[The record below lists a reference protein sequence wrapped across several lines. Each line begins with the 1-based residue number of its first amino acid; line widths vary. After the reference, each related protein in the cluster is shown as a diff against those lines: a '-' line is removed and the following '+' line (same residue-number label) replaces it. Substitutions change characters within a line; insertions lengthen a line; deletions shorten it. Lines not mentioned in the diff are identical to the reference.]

1 MLLSGE
7 RTMAIYCPAC
17 EQVQFHQFSLFELSS
32 SPQAFYCACGFT
44 QAHITKH
51 NRRYEISLITAAGD
65 RVRLLFPFREIWSA
79 SLLTLYSPDEGEIL
93 GFFGD
98 AEHVE
103 EAVADFDS
111 DLLEPDD
118 FSAPEVMTKILAY
131 LQKLAVSHKIGCTCN
146 NPAVGI
152 DVYPDKVE
160 LVCSHCGSAILMSAV
175 SEEDVNRLLSLPE
188 LKMKP
193 ASYIYL
199 GEWLKPIR

>member
-1 MLLSGE
+1 LLLSGE
-7 RTMAIYCPAC
+7 RTMAIHCPAC
-17 EQVQFHQFSLFELSS
+17 EHVQLHHFSLFELSG
-32 SPQAFYCACGFT
+32 SPHAFYCACGYT
-44 QAHITKH
+44 QAQITKR
-51 NRRYEISLITAAGD
+51 NRRYEISILTAAGD
-65 RVRLLFPFREIWSA
+65 RVRLLFPFRDIWTA

-98 AEHVE
+98 CDHVE
-103 EAVADFDS
+103 EAAVEYDS
-111 DLLEPDD
+111 DLLQPDD
-118 FSAPEVMTKILAY
+118 FFAPEVMTRILAY
-131 LQKLAVSHKIGCTCN
+131 LQKLAAAHKIGCTCSS
-146 NPAVGI
+146 PAVGI

-175 SEEDVNRLLSLPE
+175 SEEDVNRLVSLPE

>member
-7 RTMAIYCPAC
+7 RTMAVYCPAC

-32 SPQAFYCACGFT
+32 SPHAFHCACGFT
-44 QAHITKH
+44 QAQITKH
-51 NRRYEISLITAAGD
+51 NHRYEISMLTAAGD
-65 RVRLLFPFREIWSA
+65 RVRLLFPFREVWSA
-79 SLLTLYSPDEGEIL
+79 PLLTLYSPEEGEIL
-93 GFFGD
+93 GFLGD
-98 AEHVE
+98 AEQVE

-118 FSAPEVMTKILAY
+118 FFAPDVMTRILAH
-131 LQKLAVSHKIGCTCN
+131 LQKLALAHKITCTCN

-160 LVCSHCGSAILMSAV
+160 LVCAHCGSAILMSAV
-175 SEEDVNRLLSLPE
+175 SEEDVNRLQSLPE

-193 ASYIYL
+193 ASYTYL

>member
-51 NRRYEISLITAAGD
+51 NRRYEISLMTAAGD

-103 EAVADFDS
+103 EAVADLEKVLEVS
-111 DLLEPDD
+111 DNEVLLNE
-118 FSAPEVMTKILAY
+118 AEKVL
-131 LQKLAVSHKIGCTCN
+131 KLIEADRK
-146 NPAVGI
+146 
-152 DVYPDKVE
+152 
-160 LVCSHCGSAILMSAV
+160 
-175 SEEDVNRLLSLPE
+175 R
-188 LKMKP
+188 
-193 ASYIYL
+193 
-199 GEWLKPIR
+199 